1 MGPRGELCRVS
12 VASASRNLGQSDAGS
27 AALGSLRWQ
36 GAAALG
42 VVALAAFA
50 WLFREWLTVQSVIS
64 SRNLDDWGHAFAVPL
79 IAGYLL
85 YQRRDRLLKA
95 PIRPF
100 WPGLLPLLLG
110 IACYVFFIVGVPTH
124 MLQGFAL
131 VLAVFGFVLLV
142 FGPGVIRVAIMPIAF
157 LLFAVTISE
166 RVMIAITF
174 QLQLIASQGGYLLL
188 TIFGYPFGIE
198 SVVEGNVISVMDEA
212 GETHKLNVAEACSG
226 MRMVVAFIA
235 LGAAVALTQCRHW
248 WQRVA
253 VLLLSLPVAVGL
265 NVVRVAVLGFLTV
278 LVDPEL
284 ASGEAHMLI
293 GTLLLVP
300 GLALF
305 LLLVWVLN
313 RVVSDEPAETT
324 QTKSPEKAA
333 SA

>member
-1 MGPRGELCRVS
+1 MS
-12 VASASRNLGQSDAGS
+12 VASGSHSVSEVEAGTAS
-27 AALGSLRWQ
+27 LGSLRWSGVAMLGF
-36 GAAALG
+36 GALCSF
-42 VVALAAFA
+42 V
-50 WLFREWLTVQSVIS
+50 WLFWQWFARQGTISV
-64 SRNLDDWGHAFAVPL
+64 NQLDDWGHAFAVPA
-79 IAGYLL
+79 IVGYLL
-85 YQRRDRLLKA
+85 YQRRERLLKA
-95 PIRPF
+95 PVRAF

-131 VLAVFGFVLLV
+131 VLAVFGFALLV
-142 FGPGVIRVAIMPIAF
+142 FGPHVMRVAIMPIAF

-188 TIFGYPFGIE
+188 TIFGFPFGIE
-198 SVVEGNVISVMDEA
+198 SVVEGNIISVMDDA
-212 GETHKLNVAEACSG
+212 GNTHQLNVAEACSG

-235 LGAAVALTQCRHW
+235 LGAAVALTQCRQW

-253 VLLLSLPVAVGL
+253 VVLLSLPVAIGL

-293 GTLLLVP
+293 GTLLLIP
-300 GLALF
+300 GLAVF
-305 LLLVWVLN
+305 LLLVWILN
-313 RVVSDEPAETT
+313 RVVSD
-324 QTKSPEKAA
+324 A
-333 SA
+333 SESVEMPKVGAK

>member
-1 MGPRGELCRVS
+1 MS
-12 VASASRNLGQSDAGS
+12 VASASQSMAHGDARA
-27 AALGSLRWQ
+27 AALGSLR
-36 GAAALG
+36 GPGLALLGLAAA
-42 VVALAAFA
+42 AAFA
-50 WLFREWLTVQSVIS
+50 WLFWQWFFRQGSMSIAS
-64 SRNLDDWGHAFAVPL
+64 IDDWGHAFAVPL
-79 IAGYLL
+79 IVGYLL
-85 YQRRDRLLKA
+85 YQRRERLLNA
-95 PIRPF
+95 PVKPF
-100 WPGLLPLLLG
+100 WPGLLPLLLSVG
-110 IACYVFFIVGVPTH
+110 CYVFFIVGVPTH
-124 MLQGFAL
+124 MFQGFAL
-131 VLAVFGFVLLV
+131 VLAVFSFVLLV
-142 FGPGVIRVAIMPIAF
+142 FGPHVMRVAIMPIAF
-157 LLFAVTISE
+157 LLFAITISE

-198 SVVEGNVISVMDEA
+198 SMVDGNVISVMDEA
-212 GETHKLNVAEACSG
+212 GATHQLNVAEACSG

-235 LGAAVALTQCRHW
+235 LGAAVALTQCKHW

-253 VLLLSLPVAVGL
+253 VVLLSLPVAIGL

-313 RVVSDEPAETT
+313 RVVSDEPET
-324 QTKSPEKAA
+324 QAVPS
-333 SA
+333 

>member
-1 MGPRGELCRVS
+1 MS
-12 VASASRNLGQSDAGS
+12 VASASQSMSQQGAP

-36 GAAALG
+36 GVAVLG
-42 VVALAAFA
+42 MISLVGFA
-50 WLFREWLTVQSVIS
+50 WLFREWFLVQGTIS
-64 SRNLDDWGHAFAVPL
+64 FKHLDDWGHAFAVPA
-79 IAGYLL
+79 IAAYLL
-85 YQRRDRLLKA
+85 YQRRDRLLAA
-95 PIRPF
+95 PVKPF

-142 FGPGVIRVAIMPIAF
+142 FGPHVMRIAIMPIAF

-188 TIFGYPFGIE
+188 TIFGFPFGIE
-198 SVVEGNVISVMDEA
+198 SSVDGNIISVMDEA
-212 GETHKLNVAEACSG
+212 GVSHKLNVAEACSG

-235 LGAAVALTQCRHW
+235 LGAAVALTQCRQW

-253 VLLLSLPVAVGL
+253 VVLLSLPVAIAL

-278 LVDPEL
+278 LVDPDL
-284 ASGEAHMLI
+284 ATGEAHMLI
-293 GTLLLVP
+293 GTLLLIP
-300 GLALF
+300 GLAVF
-305 LLLVWVLN
+305 LLLVWILN
-313 RVVSDEPAETT
+313 RVVSEEPEQEVA
-324 QTKSPEKAA
+324 QDAKAVKS
-333 SA
+333 

>member
-1 MGPRGELCRVS
+1 MS
-12 VASASRNLGQSDAGS
+12 VASASQSMSPRDAQ
-27 AALGSLRWQ
+27 AAPLGSLRWS
-36 GAAALG
+36 GVAAIG
-42 VVALAAFA
+42 VVALLAFA
-50 WLFREWLTVQSVIS
+50 WLFREWFWRQGVIS
-64 SRNLDDWGHAFAVPL
+64 VDHLDDWGHAFAVPL

-85 YQRRDRLLKA
+85 YQRRDRLLRA
-95 PIRPF
+95 PVRPF
-100 WPGLLPLLLG
+100 WPGLVPLLLG

-142 FGPGVIRVAIMPIAF
+142 FGPSVIRVAIMPIAF

-198 SVVEGNVISVMDEA
+198 SIVEGNVISVMDNS
-212 GETHKLNVAEACSG
+212 GEVHQLNVAEACSG

-253 VLLLSLPVAVGL
+253 VVLLSLPVAIGL

-278 LVDPEL
+278 LVDPDL
-284 ASGEAHMLI
+284 ATGEAHMLI

-305 LLLVWVLN
+305 LLLVWILN
-313 RVVSDEPAETT
+313 RVVSEEPA
-324 QTKSPEKAA
+324 QPEAGTGTVA
-333 SA
+333 S

>member
-1 MGPRGELCRVS
+1 MS
-12 VASASRNLGQSDAGS
+12 VASASQNMGQGDAGT

-36 GAAALG
+36 GVALLG
-42 VVALAAFA
+42 VVALAAFV
-50 WLFREWLTVQSVIS
+50 WLFREWLVVQSVVS
-64 SRNLDDWGHAFAVPL
+64 SKNLDDWGHAFAVPL

-85 YQRRDRLLKA
+85 YQRRERLLGTPVK
-95 PIRPF
+95 PF
-100 WPGLLPLLLG
+100 WPGLLPLFLG

-142 FGPGVIRVAIMPIAF
+142 FGPQVIRVAIMPIAF
-157 LLFAVTISE
+157 LIFAVTISE

-174 QLQLIASQGGYLLL
+174 QLQLIASQGGYVLL
-188 TIFGYPFGIE
+188 TIFGYPFGVE
-198 SVVEGNVISVMDEA
+198 SMVEGNIISVMDSA
-212 GETHKLNVAEACSG
+212 GKTSQLNVAEACSG

-253 VLLLSLPVAVGL
+253 VLLLSLPVAIGL
-265 NVVRVAVLGFLTV
+265 NVVRVAVLGFLTA

-305 LLLVWVLN
+305 LLLVWILN
-313 RVVSDEPAETT
+313 RVVSDEPA
-324 QTKSPEKAA
+324 KAKVA

>member
-1 MGPRGELCRVS
+1 M
-12 VASASRNLGQSDAGS
+12 
-27 AALGSLRWQ
+27 GSLRWQ
-36 GAAALG
+36 GIALLG
-42 VVALAAFA
+42 AVTLAAFA
-50 WLFREWLTVQSVIS
+50 WLFREWLWRQSMLS
-64 SRNLDDWGHAFAVPL
+64 WGSLDDWGHAFAVPF

-85 YQRRDRLLKA
+85 YQRRERLLKA
-95 PIRPF
+95 PVKPF

-124 MLQGFAL
+124 MFQGFAL
-131 VLAVFGFVLLV
+131 VLALFGFVLLV
-142 FGPGVIRVAIMPIAF
+142 FGPQVIRVAIMPIAF
-157 LLFAVTISE
+157 LLFMVTFSE
-166 RVMIAITF
+166 RIMIAITF

-198 SVVEGNVISVMDEA
+198 SMADGNIISVVDDA
-212 GETHKLNVAEACSG
+212 GTTHKLNVAEACSG

-253 VLLLSLPVAVGL
+253 VVLLSLPVAIGL

-284 ASGEAHMLI
+284 ATGEAHMLI
-293 GTLLLVP
+293 GTLLLIP

-313 RVVSDEPAETT
+313 RVVSEEPTPA
-324 QTKSPEKAA
+324 KAVA
-333 SA
+333 S

>member
-1 MGPRGELCRVS
+1 MS
-12 VASASRNLGQSDAGS
+12 VASASQNMSHSDAGM
-27 AALGSLRWQ
+27 APLGSLRWQ
-36 GAAALG
+36 GVALLG
-42 VVALAAFA
+42 AVALAAFVM
-50 WLFREWLTVQSVIS
+50 LFRQWLWRQGNLSWG
-64 SRNLDDWGHAFAVPL
+64 NLDDWGHAFAVPI

-85 YQRRDRLLKA
+85 YQRRERLLRA
-95 PIRPF
+95 PVKPF
-100 WPGLLPLLLG
+100 WPGLLPLILG

-124 MLQGFAL
+124 MFQGFAL
-131 VLAVFGFVLLV
+131 VLAFFGFMLLV
-142 FGPGVIRVAIMPIAF
+142 FGPHVLRVAIMPIAF
-157 LLFAVTISE
+157 LMFAVTISE

-198 SVVEGNVISVMDEA
+198 SVVEGNVISVMDSA
-212 GETHKLNVAEACSG
+212 GNVNKLNVAEACSG

-265 NVVRVAVLGFLTV
+265 NVLRVAVLGFLTV

-313 RVVSDEPAETT
+313 RVVSDEPGEPNNA
-324 QTKSPEKAA
+324 SKAVP
-333 SA
+333 S

>member
-1 MGPRGELCRVS
+1 MSTSEAGAAP
-12 VASASRNLGQSDAGS
+12 LGA
-27 AALGSLRWQ
+27 LRWQ
-36 GAAALG
+36 GVAVMGAI
-42 VVALAAFA
+42 ALAAFVL
-50 WLFREWLTVQSVIS
+50 LFRQWFWQQGRIS
-64 SRNLDDWGHAFAVPL
+64 LNSIDDWGHAFAVPL

-85 YQRRDRLLKA
+85 YQRRERLLKA

-110 IACYVFFIVGVPTH
+110 VSCYVFFIVGVPTH

-142 FGPGVIRVAIMPIAF
+142 FGPQVIRVAIMPIAF

-188 TIFGYPFGIE
+188 TIFGFPFGIE
-198 SVVEGNVISVMDEA
+198 SMVEGNVISVMDDA
-212 GETHKLNVAEACSG
+212 GNVNKLNVAEACSG

-265 NVVRVAVLGFLTV
+265 NVARVAVLGFLTV

-284 ASGEAHMLI
+284 ASGEAHMII

-305 LLLVWVLN
+305 LLLVWILN
-313 RVVSDEPAETT
+313 RVVSDEPEATETT
-324 QTKSPEKAA
+324 SKAV

>member
-1 MGPRGELCRVS
+1 MS
-12 VASASRNLGQSDAGS
+12 VASASQSMSQQGAP

-36 GAAALG
+36 GVASLG
-42 VVALAAFA
+42 VIALIGFA
-50 WLFREWLTVQSVIS
+50 WLFREWLLVQGTIS
-64 SRNLDDWGHAFAVPL
+64 FKHLDDWGHAFAVPA
-79 IAGYLL
+79 IAAYLL
-85 YQRRDRLLKA
+85 YQRRDRLLAASVK
-95 PIRPF
+95 PF

-142 FGPGVIRVAIMPIAF
+142 FGPHVMRIAIMPIAF

-188 TIFGYPFGIE
+188 TIFGFPFGIE
-198 SVVEGNVISVMDEA
+198 SAVDGNIISVMDEA
-212 GETHKLNVAEACSG
+212 GVSHQLNVAEACSG

-235 LGAAVALTQCRHW
+235 LGAAVALTQCRQW

-253 VLLLSLPVAVGL
+253 VVLLSLPVAIAL

-278 LVDPEL
+278 LVDPDL
-284 ASGEAHMLI
+284 ATGEAHMLI
-293 GTLLLVP
+293 GTLLLIP
-300 GLALF
+300 GLAVF
-305 LLLVWVLN
+305 LLLVWILN
-313 RVVSDEPAETT
+313 RVVSE
-324 QTKSPEKAA
+324 QPEQEAQEDAKAVKA
-333 SA
+333 

>member
-1 MGPRGELCRVS
+1 MGH
-12 VASASRNLGQSDAGS
+12 SDAGS

-36 GAAALG
+36 GTVLLG
-42 VVALAAFA
+42 VVALGAFA
-50 WLFREWLTVQSVIS
+50 WLFREWLAVQGVIS
-64 SRNLDDWGHAFAVPL
+64 YRNLDDWGHAFAVPL

-85 YQRRDRLLKA
+85 YQRRERLLKA
-95 PIRPF
+95 PVKPF

-142 FGPGVIRVAIMPIAF
+142 FGPQVLRVAIMPIAF

-188 TIFGYPFGIE
+188 TIFGYPFGVE
-198 SVVEGNVISVMDEA
+198 SMVEGNVISVMDDA
-212 GETHKLNVAEACSG
+212 GNVNKLNVAEACSG

-265 NVVRVAVLGFLTV
+265 NVLRVAVLGFLTV
-278 LVDPEL
+278 LVDPDL

-313 RVVSDEPAETT
+313 RVVSDEPAETNA
-324 QTKSPEKAA
+324 TKKAA

>member
-1 MGPRGELCRVS
+1 VS
-12 VASASRNLGQSDAGS
+12 VASASQSMSQQGAP

-36 GAAALG
+36 GVAVLG
-42 VVALAAFA
+42 MISLVGFA
-50 WLFREWLTVQSVIS
+50 WLFREWFLVQGTIS
-64 SRNLDDWGHAFAVPL
+64 FKHLDDWGHAFAVPA
-79 IAGYLL
+79 IAAYLL
-85 YQRRDRLLKA
+85 YQRRDRLLAA
-95 PIRPF
+95 PVKPF

-142 FGPGVIRVAIMPIAF
+142 FGPHVMRIAIMPIAF

-188 TIFGYPFGIE
+188 TIFGFPFGIE
-198 SVVEGNVISVMDEA
+198 SSVDGNIISVMDEA
-212 GETHKLNVAEACSG
+212 GVSHKLNVAEACSG

-235 LGAAVALTQCRHW
+235 LGAAVALTQCRQW

-253 VLLLSLPVAVGL
+253 VVLLSLPVAIAL

-278 LVDPEL
+278 LVDPDL
-284 ASGEAHMLI
+284 ATGEAHMLI
-293 GTLLLVP
+293 GTLLLIP
-300 GLALF
+300 GLAVF
-305 LLLVWVLN
+305 LLLVWILN
-313 RVVSDEPAETT
+313 RVVSEEPEQEVA
-324 QTKSPEKAA
+324 QDAKAVKA
-333 SA
+333 

>member
-1 MGPRGELCRVS
+1 MS
-12 VASASRNLGQSDAGS
+12 VASASQSMAHGNAASDAV
-27 AALGSLRWQ
+27 GSLRWQ
-36 GAAALG
+36 GVALLG

-50 WLFREWLTVQSVIS
+50 WLFREWFVVQSVIS
-64 SRNLDDWGHAFAVPL
+64 SKNLDDWGHAFAVPL

-85 YQRRDRLLKA
+85 YQRRERLLNAQIK
-95 PIRPF
+95 PF

-142 FGPGVIRVAIMPIAF
+142 FGPQVIRVAIMPIAF

-174 QLQLIASQGGYLLL
+174 QLQLIASQGGYVLL
-188 TIFGYPFGIE
+188 TIFGYPFGVE
-198 SVVEGNVISVMDEA
+198 SMVEGNIISVMDDA
-212 GETHKLNVAEACSG
+212 GNTNQLNVAEACSG

-253 VLLLSLPVAVGL
+253 VLLLSLPVAIGL
-265 NVVRVAVLGFLTV
+265 NVVRVAVLGFLTA
-278 LVDPEL
+278 LVDPDL

-300 GLALF
+300 GLAIF
-305 LLLVWVLN
+305 LLLVWILN
-313 RVVSDEPAETT
+313 RVVSDEP
-324 QTKSPEKAA
+324 TKDTAKAV

>member
-1 MGPRGELCRVS
+1 VS

-36 GAAALG
+36 GAGLLG

-50 WLFREWLTVQSVIS
+50 WLFREWLAVQSVIS
-64 SRNLDDWGHAFAVPL
+64 YRNLDDWGHAFAVPL

-95 PIRPF
+95 PITPF

-142 FGPGVIRVAIMPIAF
+142 FGPQVIRVAIMPIAF

-198 SVVEGNVISVMDEA
+198 SMVEGNVISVIDDQ
-212 GETHKLNVAEACSG
+212 GNVNKLNVAEACSG

-278 LVDPEL
+278 LVDPDL

-313 RVVSDEPAETT
+313 RLVSDEAVEANGPKKAVPA
-324 QTKSPEKAA
+324 
-333 SA
+333 

>member
-1 MGPRGELCRVS
+1 MAV
-12 VASASRNLGQSDAGS
+12 
-27 AALGSLRWQ
+27 LGSLRWPGLAMVGL
-36 GAAALG
+36 GALIS
-42 VVALAAFA
+42 FA
-50 WLFREWLTVQSVIS
+50 WLFHQWLMTQGTISVKH
-64 SRNLDDWGHAFAVPL
+64 LDDWGHAFAVPA

-85 YQRRDRLLKA
+85 YQRRERLLKA
-95 PIRPF
+95 PVKPF

-131 VLAVFGFVLLV
+131 VLAVFGFVLMV
-142 FGPGVIRVAIMPIAF
+142 FGPQVMRVAIMPIAF

-188 TIFGYPFGIE
+188 TIFGFPFGIE
-198 SVVEGNVISVMDEA
+198 SVVQGNVISVMDDA
-212 GETHKLNVAEACSG
+212 GNTHQLNVAEACSG

-235 LGAAVALTQCRHW
+235 LGAAVALTQCKLW

-253 VLLLSLPVAVGL
+253 VVLLSLPVAIGL

-305 LLLVWVLN
+305 LLLVWILN
-313 RVVSDEPAETT
+313 RVVSEGPADVD
-324 QTKSPEKAA
+324 KAVA
-333 SA
+333 S

>member
-1 MGPRGELCRVS
+1 MS
-12 VASASRNLGQSDAGS
+12 VASASQSMSRQGAP

-36 GAAALG
+36 GVAVLGMIALIG
-42 VVALAAFA
+42 FA
-50 WLFREWLTVQSVIS
+50 WLFREWFFKQGMIS
-64 SRNLDDWGHAFAVPL
+64 YRALDDWGHAFAVPA
-79 IAGYLL
+79 IAAYLL
-85 YQRRDRLLKA
+85 YQRRERLLAA
-95 PIRPF
+95 PVKPF

-142 FGPGVIRVAIMPIAF
+142 FGPHVMRVAIMPIAF

-166 RVMIAITF
+166 RIMIAITF

-188 TIFGYPFGIE
+188 TIFGFPFGIE
-198 SVVEGNVISVMDEA
+198 SMVEGNVISVMDDA
-212 GETHKLNVAEACSG
+212 GNTHQLNVAEACSG

-253 VLLLSLPVAVGL
+253 VVLLSLPVAIAL

-278 LVDPEL
+278 LVDPDL

-293 GTLLLVP
+293 GTLLLIP
-300 GLALF
+300 GLAVF
-305 LLLVWVLN
+305 LLLVWILN
-313 RVVSDEPAETT
+313 RVVSDEPASEVA
-324 QTKSPEKAA
+324 KG
-333 SA
+333 

>member
-1 MGPRGELCRVS
+1 MRALGPRGELCLVS
-12 VASASRNLGQSDAGS
+12 VASPPQSMGQSDAN
-27 AALGSLRWQ
+27 AASLGTLRWQ
-36 GAAALG
+36 GLAMLGLGAL
-42 VVALAAFA
+42 VSFV
-50 WLFREWLTVQSVIS
+50 WLFHQWFARQGSISV
-64 SRNLDDWGHAFAVPL
+64 NQLDDWGHAFAVPA
-79 IAGYLL
+79 IVGYLL
-85 YQRRDRLLKA
+85 YQRRERLLKA
-95 PIRPF
+95 PVKPF
-100 WPGLLPLLLG
+100 WPGVLPLLLG

-131 VLAVFGFVLLV
+131 VLAVFGFVLMV
-142 FGPGVIRVAIMPIAF
+142 FGPHVMRVAIMPIAF

-188 TIFGYPFGIE
+188 TIFGFPFGIE
-198 SVVEGNVISVMDEA
+198 SVVQGNVISVMDDA
-212 GETHKLNVAEACSG
+212 GNTHQLNVAEACSG

-235 LGAAVALTQCRHW
+235 LGAAVALTQCKHW

-253 VLLLSLPVAVGL
+253 VVLLSLPVAIGL

-278 LVDPEL
+278 LVDPDL

-305 LLLVWVLN
+305 LLLVWILN
-313 RVVSDEPAETT
+313 RVVSDEPAE
-324 QTKSPEKAA
+324 PAKAKAVA
-333 SA
+333 S

>member
-1 MGPRGELCRVS
+1 MS
-12 VASASRNLGQSDAGS
+12 VASASQSMSQQGAP

-36 GAAALG
+36 GVAVLG
-42 VVALAAFA
+42 MISLVGFA
-50 WLFREWLTVQSVIS
+50 WLFREWFLVQGTIS
-64 SRNLDDWGHAFAVPL
+64 FKHLDDWGHAFAVPA
-79 IAGYLL
+79 IAAYLL
-85 YQRRDRLLKA
+85 YQRRDRLLAA
-95 PIRPF
+95 PVKPF

-142 FGPGVIRVAIMPIAF
+142 FGPHVMRIAIMPIAF

-188 TIFGYPFGIE
+188 TIFGFPFGIE
-198 SVVEGNVISVMDEA
+198 SSVDGNIISVMDEA
-212 GETHKLNVAEACSG
+212 GVSHKLNVAEACSG

-235 LGAAVALTQCRHW
+235 LGAAVALTQCRQW

-253 VLLLSLPVAVGL
+253 VVLLSLPVAIAL

-278 LVDPEL
+278 LVDPDL
-284 ASGEAHMLI
+284 ATGEAHMLI
-293 GTLLLVP
+293 GTLLLIP
-300 GLALF
+300 GLAVF
-305 LLLVWVLN
+305 LLLVWILN
-313 RVVSDEPAETT
+313 RVVSEEPEQEVA
-324 QTKSPEKAA
+324 QDAKAVKA
-333 SA
+333 

>member
-1 MGPRGELCRVS
+1 MS
-12 VASASRNLGQSDAGS
+12 VASASRSIEQGRAASV
-27 AALGSLRWQ
+27 ALGSLRGSGLMLLGL
-36 GAAALG
+36 GAL
-42 VVALAAFA
+42 LSFA
-50 WLFREWLTVQSVIS
+50 WLFRLWFMRQGALSID
-64 SRNLDDWGHAFAVPL
+64 NLDDWGHAFAVPA
-79 IAGYLL
+79 IAVYLL
-85 YQRRDRLLKA
+85 FQRRERLALA
-95 PIRPF
+95 QARPF

-110 IACYVFFIVGVPTH
+110 VACYVFFIAGVPTH

-142 FGPGVIRVAIMPIAF
+142 FGPQVMRVAIMPIAF

-188 TIFGYPFGIE
+188 TIFGFPFGIE
-198 SVVEGNVISVMDEA
+198 SVVEGNIISVMDDA
-212 GETHKLNVAEACSG
+212 GNTHQLNVAEACSG

-235 LGAAVALTQCRHW
+235 LGAAVALSQCKHW

-253 VLLLSLPVAVGL
+253 VVLLSLPVAIGL

-293 GTLLLVP
+293 GTLLLIP
-300 GLALF
+300 GFALF
-305 LLLVWVLN
+305 LLLVWILN
-313 RVVSDEPAETT
+313 RVVSEAPEPDG
-324 QTKSPEKAA
+324 QDA
-333 SA
+333 STSKVVAS

>member
-1 MGPRGELCRVS
+1 MS
-12 VASASRNLGQSDAGS
+12 VASASQSLSQEGAP

-36 GAAALG
+36 GIATLGMIALIG
-42 VVALAAFA
+42 FA
-50 WLFREWLTVQSVIS
+50 WLFREWFLVQGTIS
-64 SRNLDDWGHAFAVPL
+64 FRQLDDWGHAFAVPA

-85 YQRRDRLLKA
+85 YQRRDRLLAARVK
-95 PIRPF
+95 PF

-131 VLAVFGFVLLV
+131 VLAIFGFVLLV
-142 FGPGVIRVAIMPIAF
+142 FGPHVMRVAIMPIVF

-188 TIFGYPFGIE
+188 TIFGFPFGIE
-198 SVVEGNVISVMDEA
+198 SSVDGNIISVMDDA
-212 GETHKLNVAEACSG
+212 GASHQLNVAEACSG

-253 VLLLSLPVAVGL
+253 VVLLSLPVAIAL

-278 LVDPEL
+278 LVDPDL

-293 GTLLLVP
+293 GTLLLIP
-300 GLALF
+300 GLAVF
-305 LLLVWVLN
+305 LLLVWILN
-313 RVVSDEPAETT
+313 RVVSDEPEAG
-324 QTKSPEKAA
+324 EKHSSEAVQA
-333 SA
+333 

>member
-1 MGPRGELCRVS
+1 MS
-12 VASASRNLGQSDAGS
+12 VASASGGMEQGQA
-27 AALGSLRWQ
+27 
-36 GAAALG
+36 GAASLATLRMPGLLLLGAGALIS
-42 VVALAAFA
+42 FA
-50 WLFREWLTVQSVIS
+50 WLFWEWFIRQGAIS
-64 SRNLDDWGHAFAVPL
+64 IDKIDDWGHAFAVPA
-79 IAGYLL
+79 ICGYLL
-85 YQRRDRLLKA
+85 YQRRERLLRA
-95 PIRPF
+95 PVKPF

-131 VLAVFGFVLLV
+131 VLATFGFVLLV
-142 FGPGVIRVAIMPIAF
+142 FGPQVMRVAIMPIAF
-157 LLFAVTISE
+157 LVFAVTISE

-174 QLQLIASQGGYLLL
+174 QLQLIASQGGYLML
-188 TIFGYPFGIE
+188 TIFGFPFGIE
-198 SVVEGNVISVMDEA
+198 SVVEGNIISVMDEA
-212 GETHKLNVAEACSG
+212 GQNHQLNVAEACSG

-235 LGAAVALTQCRHW
+235 LGAAVALTQCKQW

-253 VLLLSLPVAVGL
+253 VVMLSLPVAIGL

-293 GTLLLVP
+293 GTLLLIP

-313 RVVSDEPAETT
+313 RVVSDDADEPRNG
-324 QTKSPEKAA
+324 KAVA
-333 SA
+333 S